1 MRRFLLIVVL
11 ILVLSLPALAGRR
24 IGVLYFDVSAPDDS
38 YDYLATG
45 LAEMMMTDLS
55 NEPDLV
61 VIEREQI
68 DRVLSEIILT
78 GTGITDADQAL
89 EVGKILG
96 VELLIMGSMTVV
108 GEQMRLDAQVLFVET
123 GEIAGGVRAESGNL
137 EGVFEMLD
145 HATDLL
151 VDKIRSLRYG
161 STTTPVIFVD
171 PDSGAPRVDVAFL
184 VDTTGSMGDEIEVVK
199 QKMRE
204 IAVEIAQG
212 TPAPAVRFAIVEFRD
227 RGDIYITKVED
238 FTYDL
243 LDLHQ
248 VINGIFAG
256 GGGDG
261 PESVYR
267 ALDDGINKLDWE
279 SGEVTRLAF
288 LIGDAEPHEYDDEFY
303 TIDDAIK
310 DANKRGI
317 SIFTIGC
324 SGLGGNGEE
333 SFKEVAYGTNGSFE
347 YLSYRKTYEN
357 YETGEIA
364 SYIYEGSS
372 VYDEEEVRDAL
383 ASSGVVD
390 EDTDLFATGVGR
402 TTTASE
408 AMDAGEIDTESDAY
422 GSGGGVGAMT
432 AAPTSVSD
440 ETRYKAEAR
449 AAEMGADDSYVTSTS
464 SVVSVENNL
473 DSLITQVIQSNMA
486 TRGVSYDMGVAQAR
500 VLVRQG
506 DSEYWI
512 PVTDSMQIERLQEAA
527 DGNET
532 LWLAAGVR
540 SEVGEDDEKGMAFRA
555 GTLDILDGEAA
566 APVMTH
572 RSIADLEEDPDY
584 YMHNGLGDNNQWS
597 LEVEVLSLELE

>member
-1 MRRFLLIVVL
+1 MKRLLLIVVL
-11 ILVLSLPALAGRR
+11 VLVLSLPALAGRR

-38 YDYLATG
+38 YDYLSTG
-45 LAEMMMTDLS
+45 LAEMMMTDLA

-61 VIEREQI
+61 VVEREQI
-68 DRVLSEIILT
+68 DRVLSELALT
-78 GTGITDADQAL
+78 GTGITDPDQAL
-89 EVGKILG
+89 DIGKVLG
-96 VELLIMGSMTVV
+96 VELLVMGSMTVV
-108 GEQMRLDAQVLFVET
+108 GEQMRLDAQVLFVES
-123 GEIAGGVRAESGNL
+123 GEIAGGVRAESSNL

-145 HATDLL
+145 HTTNLL

-161 STTTPVIFVD
+161 SSTTPVIFVD
-171 PDSGAPRVDVAFL
+171 PDSDAPRVDVAFL

-227 RGDIYITKVED
+227 RGDSYITKIKD

-243 LDLHQ
+243 LDLHE

-256 GGGDG
+256 GGGDV

-267 ALDDGINKLDWE
+267 ALDDGINQLDWE

-288 LIGDAEPHEYDDEFY
+288 LIGDAQPHEYNDEYY
-303 TIDDAIK
+303 TIDDAID
-310 DANKRGI
+310 DANERNI

-324 SGLGGNGEE
+324 SGLDGTGE
-333 SFKEVAYGTNGSFE
+333 SAFKEVAYGTNGSFE

-364 SYIYEGSS
+364 SYIYEGDS
-372 VYDEEEVRDAL
+372 VYDEEEVRLEL
-383 ASSGVVD
+383 ADSGVVD
-390 EDTDLFATGVGR
+390 DDTDLFATGVGR
-402 TTTASE
+402 TTKAAE
-408 AMDAGEIDTESDAY
+408 AMDAGEVDTDSGGY
-422 GSGGGVGAMT
+422 GSGGAVGAMT
-432 AAPTSVSD
+432 AAPSSVSE
-440 ETRYKAEAR
+440 ETMERAEDR
-449 AAEMGADDSYVTSTS
+449 AAGMSADDSYVTSTS

-486 TRGVSYDMGVAQAR
+486 TRGVSYDMGVTQAR

-506 DSEYWI
+506 ESEYWI
-512 PVTDSMQIERLQEAA
+512 PVSDASQIERLQEAA

-540 SEVGEDDEKGMAFRA
+540 SETGEDDETTLAFRA
-555 GTLDILDGEAA
+555 GTLRVLDGEAA
-566 APVMTH
+566 APVMTQ
-572 RSIADLEEDPDY
+572 RSIDELEEDPDY
-584 YMHNGLGDNNQWS
+584 YMNNGLGDDNQWS
-597 LEVEVLSLELE
+597 LEVEVLDLEME